1 MDRLLQIF
9 LLLMR
14 YYLPDG
20 NCGAAGN
27 MPEHHRT
34 FKRNAIIFYAGMI
47 TLLLTMQGLPSFAQQ
62 IEAGTGAPALDFEV
76 ANGSRTFT
84 VTVLGGTTPTGSLT
98 VTLPAGYIYLGG
110 SSAPSGGLGVSE
122 TTLAGN
128 VATLALTGIPA
139 TGTNATFTFKAIAT
153 CAAIGGA
160 GNQASYVLTP
170 TAGAAQPAKLSNAFN
185 LRNAKINITNL
196 ANAPAT
202 AGVVGDSYVRTYR
215 INNNGFGNI
224 DTVYVSDVSGTGVT
238 HVGQSVSTTNLG
250 ETVTVSLLS
259 STTVGTNTTYLYRF
273 IISSTAQDNHLG
285 QNEYFTFTQN
295 LQIASC
301 ANVNT
306 SLNAFY
312 GVGPNNVQPCTGQN
326 DTQTTALSIDNSKQP
341 VLTFTSIT
349 ANYPICRGNNV
360 LQEFKVVNTGTAAAK
375 DILLRLFH
383 MYATGSVE
391 MPLGM
396 LGANKFRQVGYVAG
410 SFKYKIGAA
419 GSYVSIPVN
428 AASGIT
434 LNNEKYF
441 TVASCLNNTSPSDLD
456 LIVPDLA
463 VGEEIYFQY
472 EETNCCN
479 QECTTTVS
487 ESPVLGSSVRYRFK
501 NTCGSEITNT
511 LASGK
516 ATNLR
521 NYVVEGMDVT
531 EIFPTDIIA
540 GTPYTLKFETTNAP
554 MSPVLYPVGST
565 VHYQIT
571 LPVGLV
577 YGAPNTISYK
587 TGGGVVFSPTSV
599 VQTGQVLDIIFTT
612 TAAFSFPKGVL
623 SIQNVTL
630 DCSVS
635 PVSPGVVDSKVFV
648 RSAGCTTCEQ
658 QLFCGSQSIA
668 FHCVIP
674 CPQPAM
680 INNNFG
686 VARVNFG
693 QPDNNNDGQ
702 PDGASLSTNVRTNW
716 VSRGDQLVFTFNGT
730 VKDDGATPVDFKF
743 GYAKFSFPAS
753 AGAHITGVSAD
764 VLITDATGTIT
775 KVNKTGLPLSFTG
788 SGATGIV
795 DYSID
800 KLAVAG
806 YNSFVNGDKVTIKAY
821 LKVTNGLGN
830 SIFVT
835 APVATR
841 FYLSNAANPNATTG
855 DVWDCD
861 NFSGEFTLVGMGST
875 AGNQSTI
882 SANECAT
889 VTSSSNATF
898 FVGIGGNNGGAGS
911 NLYKEEYRQ
920 FAVAD
925 NMYYTLPAG
934 YSLDQV
940 NIGYTRTVAGY
951 TPGAINIAAV
961 TADAVSG
968 NVYRFNVRKFFAD
981 QPGGTW
987 PLPDE
992 GFSLYLTAVLRPTCE
1007 APVSTT
1013 DLMRVELVP
1022 GPVFAETL
1030 PPGPNSNVLF
1040 TPQVANTINLTKSNI
1055 VVNAATPVVTVTG
1068 NTVTWEV
1075 QVANTQPGTS
1085 PKIWMGE
1092 NTTPTNGITIQSVQQ
1107 ITAYGG
1113 TTVGSPLALT
1123 GDMYQ
1128 LGTYGQE
1135 SRYYRVTA
1143 TFTNCGQDVIPLAV
1157 GYVCGAYPA
1166 SIDAALCKNITNL
1179 TVIPTAADLAVS
1191 LIGQPVATYPDG
1203 TVDLC
1208 QELEYTAEVKN
1219 PAQGTA
1225 YDLKFVVNKP
1235 VGVAYIANS
1244 YQLSPTILPTAATF
1258 SAVSNDATYVS
1269 ETATTITFTIPASAV
1284 ANLPYNQGYTI
1295 RYKVK
1300 TLACDFVSGTKMR
1313 LQATGTNGCGSVI
1326 NGTQQQSQSVRIH
1339 GENTNP
1345 NGYTVTSSVSAPI
1358 DGCSPAGITY
1368 TFAAKNDGPVAT
1380 YGGESIRVTIPK
1392 PFTLGTVTGV
1402 SNFTSGA
1409 VATVTSDATTTTYV
1423 WTMPVGVAVN
1433 QSVSFSAPLSAT
1445 AGEIAA
1451 LSCAALPIHELVAY
1465 TFEATCV
1472 PSGPSCSG
1480 TLQAE
1485 GEHDGTVITISK
1497 PALSITGFTAGT
1509 PNATNIVEGTMTVS
1523 NTNGVM
1529 TGLPQAATITV
1540 YHDSNNNGIIDAGDV
1555 TIGTKSVTITTTTPQ
1570 VFNYSMTTTYQGNLC
1585 PVLVSLGTV
1594 CACTNPIV
1602 YQYACNIPL
1611 PVKLESFDVTNSESG
1626 VLLNWATTS
1635 ETNSDR
1641 FEIEHSIDATN
1652 WYGIGSVKAAGES
1665 KLSNKYSF
1673 TDASP
1678 VNGLNY
1684 YRLKMVDQDGSFAYS
1699 RIKSIRTS
1707 TGNGVTV
1714 YPNPVTESITLGTV
1728 DISTIGS
1735 VEIFDAKGVVVMKTA
1750 KPASNKINVEKL
1762 GAGIYVMKITR
1773 TSGVSESQ
1781 KIVKK

>member
-341 VLTFTSIT
+341 VLTVSVVTL
-349 ANYPICRGNNV
+349 NYPKCRGIAV
-360 LQEFKVVNTGTAAAK
+360 TQEFKVTNTGTAAAK
-375 DILLRLFH
+375 DILLRMFH
-383 MYATGSVE
+383 YNGQASSLPGNATGFPKNNQ
-391 MPLGM
+391 M
-396 LGANKFRQVGYVAG
+396 GYVPG

-419 GSYVSIPVN
+419 GTYTSVPLG
-428 AASGIT
+428 AASGVT
-434 LNNEKYF
+434 LNNQVNY
-441 TVASCLNNTSPSDLD
+441 TVASCLSSTAPDRLD
-456 LIVPDLA
+456 LVIPDLL
-463 VGEEIYFQY
+463 VGQEIYFQY
-472 EETNCCN
+472 DEINCCYT
-479 QECTTTVS
+479 ECLPALAPTS
-487 ESPVLGSSVRYRFK
+487 AIRNSYK
-501 NTCGSEITNT
+501 NACGVEISNT
-511 LASGK
+511 LTSGN
-516 ATNLR
+516 AVTLR
-521 NYVVEGMDVT
+521 AVT
-531 EIFPTDIIA
+531 QEQIDIKENFPTDMIP
-540 GTPYTLKFETTNAP
+540 GQPYAFKFET
-554 MSPVLYPVGST
+554 VLLLQSAAIYTAGST
-565 VHYQIT
+565 FRYQVT
-571 LPVGLV
+571 LPAGLV
-577 YGAPNTISYK
+577 YDAPNTIK
-587 TGGGVVFSPTSV
+587 LRTAGGVDITPTSV
-599 VQTGQVLDIIFTT
+599 VQTGQVLDISFTIT
-612 TAAFSFPKGVL
+612 GGGGFPLAKAVL
-623 SIQNVTL
+623 SIENITL
-630 DCSVS
+630 DCATATGST
-635 PVSPGVVDSKVFV
+635 GTINTKMFF

-658 QLFCGSQSIA
+658 QVYCEDNSLVL
-668 FHCVIP
+668 HCPGP
-674 CPQPAM
+674 CPDPGM
-680 INNNFG
+680 VVSNFT
-686 VARVNFG
+686 VLRTNYG
-693 QPDNNNDGQ
+693 QPDNNNDGA
-702 PDGASLSTNVRTNW
+702 PDGASLSGNVRNNW
-716 VSRGDQLVFTFNGT
+716 VVRGDNLAFTFYGS
-730 VKDDGATPVDFKF
+730 VKDDGATPVNFKF
-743 GYAKFSFPAS
+743 GYAKFTFPSSIGSNFTAV
-753 AGAHITGVSAD
+753 TAD
-764 VLITDATGTIT
+764 VVITDATGTVT
-775 KVNKTGLPLSFTG
+775 KVNKTGMAFTFVPG
-788 SGATGIV
+788 GATGTV
-795 DYSID
+795 DFSIAQ
-800 KLAVAG
+800 LATAG
-806 YNSFVNGDKVTIKAY
+806 YTEFVNGDKVKITAN
-821 LKVTNGLGN
+821 LKVTNGLPGQLV
-830 SIFVT
+830 S
-835 APVATR
+835 APVTTD
-841 FYLSNAANPNATTG
+841 FYLSNAANPTG
-855 DVWDCD
+855 TAGDKWFCN
-861 NFSGEFTLVGMGST
+861 NFSGAFTLLGMQYFLSAANTVG
-875 AGNQSTI
+875 
-882 SANECAT
+882 NECNT
-889 VTSSSNATF
+889 LTSSGQMGF
-898 FVGIGGNNGGAGS
+898 IVGQNVNNGGPGI
-911 NLYKEEYRQ
+911 NFFTDEFRQ
-920 FAVAD
+920 FAVA
-925 NMYYTLPAG
+925 NNLYYTVPAG
-934 YSLDQV
+934 YVLEQFT
-940 NIGYTRTVAGY
+940 IFYRYGIAGY
-951 TPGAINIAAV
+951 GNLIVSTIPAAPDAI
-961 TADAVSG
+961 TGSE
-968 NVYRFNVRKFFAD
+968 YRYNVRKYFAD

-992 GFSLYLTAVLRPTCE
+992 GFYVTFSAVLRPTC
-1007 APVSTT
+1007 AAAAIST
-1013 DLMRVELVP
+1013 DAYRLEIVP
-1022 GPVFAETL
+1022 SPTYLETL
-1030 PPGPNSNVLF
+1030 PPGGGGPSQF
-1040 TPQVANTINLTKSNI
+1040 TPGASNTLTLTKSNI

-1244 YQLSPTILPTAATF
+1244 LQLSPTILPTAASYT
-1258 SAVSNDATYVS
+1258 AVNNDATYVS

-1555 TIGTKSVTITTTTPQ
+1555 TIGTKSVTIATTTPQ